1 MSSHAAGEPVAPDRA
16 ARTDRAA
23 GADRSDRSDRSDRA
37 DDGRRRRWA
46 EHRLRR
52 RAAFVA
58 AGARAIDAHG
68 PDASAEQIAGAAGVS
83 RTVLYRYFRDREE
96 LRQAIADAVVATVVA
111 GVRPHLRL
119 TAESTPRRVV
129 TSTVGEIVGWLDE
142 HPNLYYFLRD
152 RRNGSAL
159 ETVENSLADQVA
171 AVLKVLLMH
180 VGIDAAKAE
189 PGAYGMVGF
198 VESSGS
204 WWLGHRTMSREKF
217 AEFVCDGVW
226 YLLEGTARTNNLT
239 LGYDDPLPMSL
250 VDAAACGSG

>member
-1 MSSHAAGEPVAPDRA
+1 VAPE
-16 ARTDRAA
+16 A
-23 GADRSDRSDRSDRA
+23 GAPAERA
-37 DDGRRRRWA
+37 DGRRLRWTD
-46 EHRLRR
+46 HRAQR
-52 RAAFVA
+52 RAAFVV
-58 AGARAIDAHG
+58 AGALAVDRHG
-68 PDASAEQIAGAAGVS
+68 PEASAEQIAEAAGVS

-119 TAESTPRRVV
+119 AAESTPRRVI
-129 TSTVGEIVGWLDE
+129 TSTVDEIVGWLDE

-159 ETVENSLADQVA
+159 ETVENTLADQVA

-204 WWLGHRTMSREKF
+204 WWLGQRTMSREKF
-217 AEFVCDGVW
+217 TEFVCEGVW
-226 YLLEGTARTNNLT
+226 YLIEGAARTNHLT
-239 LGYDDPLPMSL
+239 LGYDDPLPTSL
-250 VDAAACGSG
+250 VDSAARGSG